1 MSFIYAV
8 LVSSA
13 EVTNYHKAGGLIHMI
28 VLTVSGAVPS
38 GGSVGKC
45 FTPLSSFRCCRP
57 FLGSWHVDS
66 SVPSPKRP
74 VTWLVLSVSSVPLC
88 PNVLSVVKTPLTGSG
103 LTLANYD
110 LILI

>member
-13 EVTNYHKAGGLIHMI
+13 KVTNYHKAGGLIHRI
-28 VLTVSGAVPS
+28 VLTVSGRFLPEAPW
-38 GGSVGKC
+38 GS
-45 FTPLSSFRCCRP
+45 FTPLCSFRCCRP
-57 FLGSWHVDS
+57 SLGSWRVDP

-74 VTWLVLSVSSVPLC
+74 VTWLVLSVSSVSPC
-88 PNVLSVVKTPLTGSG
+88 PNVLSLVKTPLTGSG
-103 LTLANYD
+103 LTLAHYD